1 MSCLLQNSSNLR
13 SSRVRRARVWA
24 FVFLALPLT
33 IAGAG
38 MLGYRVNLTPSEPL
52 GLWRIVALHRPAVV
66 GDVVFIC
73 PPQTAAMEEARHRGY
88 LHAGLCPGRYAPL
101 IKTVAAI
108 EGARLLIG
116 GTVTI
121 DGRILER
128 SDVRRTDGA
137 GRLLSAFS
145 GLSVPAGEVF
155 VHSPFPASFD
165 SRYFGPIP
173 ASGILGRAEEVLTYA
188 P

>member
-1 MSCLLQNSSNLR
+1 MICALKNPGNVCNSQGRRTTKWLL
-13 SSRVRRARVWA
+13 A
-24 FVFLALPLT
+24 FLALPLT
-33 IAGAG
+33 FAGTG

-52 GLWRIVALHRPAVV
+52 GLWRIVALHRPAGV

-73 PPQTAAMEEARHRGY
+73 PPQTAEMEEARHRGY
-88 LHAGLCPGRYAPL
+88 LHSGLCPGGYAPL
-101 IKTVAAI
+101 IKTVVAI
-108 EGARLLIG
+108 EGARLMIG
-116 GTVTI
+116 GAVTI
-121 DGRILER
+121 DGHVLEH
-128 SDVRRTDGA
+128 SDVRRMDGA
-137 GRLLSAFS
+137 GRLMWAFA
-145 GLSVPAGEVF
+145 GITVPAGEVF

>member
-1 MSCLLQNSSNLR
+1 
-13 SSRVRRARVWA
+13 
-24 FVFLALPLT
+24 
-33 IAGAG
+33 

-73 PPQTAAMEEARHRGY
+73 PPQTAVMQKARHRGY

-116 GTVTI
+116 GTVMI
-121 DGRILER
+121 DGRVLEH

-145 GLSVPAGEVF
+145 GFSVPAGEVF